1 MWTQQPAKRAT
12 NPHQHPTCPEVGR
25 VGTHFDW
32 CIIHFIA
39 ISSAE
44 DLSISSDSMDDSM
57 DTTNNTPEHT
67 VPEVTNIQLETK
79 PSAEIQI
86 QQQQQQQQQQS
97 SSNDDAAE
105 LAAADAAKDLFGS
118 DLFHDVQAEE
128 FWNDL
133 LSTNTS
139 EHNLNFFDNVQDGTR
154 HDVSTVELDSSM
166 KLEATTQGYFFPP
179 GAPSAPQ
186 NKLAG
191 L

>member
-1 MWTQQPAKRAT
+1 MRIQQIAKRET
-12 NPHQHPTCPEVGR
+12 NPYQCPTCPEVGR
-25 VGTHFDW
+25 VGIHFDW

-79 PSAEIQI
+79 PSTEIHI
-86 QQQQQQQQQQS
+86 QQQQQQQQS

-118 DLFHDVQAEE
+118 DLFHDVQNEE

-139 EHNLNFFDNVQDGTR
+139 EHNLNFFDNVQDGAR

-166 KLEATTQGYFFPP
+166 KLETTTQGYFFPP
-179 GAPSAPQ
+179 GATSAPQ

>member
-1 MWTQQPAKRAT
+1 
-12 NPHQHPTCPEVGR
+12 
-25 VGTHFDW
+25 
-32 CIIHFIA
+32 
-39 ISSAE
+39 
-44 DLSISSDSMDDSM
+44 M

-79 PSAEIQI
+79 PIVETQI
-86 QQQQQQQQQQS
+86 QKQQS
-97 SSNDDAAE
+97 SSNEDAD
-105 LAAADAAKDLFGS
+105 LAAADAAKELFGS

-139 EHNLNFFDNVQDGTR
+139 EHNLNFFDNVQDGGTR
-154 HDVSTVELDSSM
+154 SDVSTVELDSSI
-166 KLEATTQGYFFPP
+166 KLETTTQGYFFQP
-179 GAPSAPQ
+179 GAPTPQ

>member
-1 MWTQQPAKRAT
+1 
-12 NPHQHPTCPEVGR
+12 
-25 VGTHFDW
+25 
-32 CIIHFIA
+32 
-39 ISSAE
+39 
-44 DLSISSDSMDDSM
+44 M

-79 PSAEIQI
+79 PSAETQI
-86 QQQQQQQQQQS
+86 QQQQQQHQS
-97 SSNDDAAE
+97 GNDDAD

-154 HDVSTVELDSSM
+154 PGVSTVELDSSI
-166 KLEATTQGYFFPP
+166 KLETTATTTQGYFFHP
-179 GAPSAPQ
+179 GTSTPQ
-186 NKLAG
+186 NKVAG